1 MFDKL
6 KDKLVRF
13 LSIVGGFS
21 SPEDIA
27 RAKRRSSP
35 EKEEAAGPSTAL
47 RSGRDD
53 RSTYDAGSSSSS
65 SMHSGSDHGDAV

>member
-1 MFDKL
+1 MLRSL

-27 RAKRRSSP
+27 RAKRRGSS
-35 EKEEAAGPSTAL
+35 EEADRSKKAGGPS
-47 RSGRDD
+47 SNPGGRDEKGNV
-53 RSTYDAGSSSSS
+53 RS
-65 SMHSGSDHGDAV
+65 VK

>member
-1 MFDKL
+1 MVEKL
-6 KDKLVRF
+6 KEKLVRF

-35 EKEEAAGPSTAL
+35 TPTETEKKESDTETAA
-47 RSGRDD
+47 DD
-53 RSTYDAGSSSSS
+53 GS
-65 SMHSGSDHGDAV
+65 VK